1 MKAQSMRV
9 VLDVLTERPHRRGE
23 PVLVVESDE
32 WTITVTCN
40 GQRTYWVYRVDV
52 LNAENRRSH
61 TVRSVIEA
69 RHVARTWAQQG
80 IREFAGGRHA

>member
-1 MKAQSMRV
+1 MRV
-9 VLDVLTERPHRRGE
+9 VLDVLTERPHRLGE

-40 GQRTYWVYRVDV
+40 GQGTYWVNQVDV
-52 LNAENRRSH
+52 LNEENWRSQ

-69 RHVARTWAQQG
+69 RDVARTWAQQG
-80 IREFAGGRHA
+80 IREVAGGMHA